1 MKNKIALNIT
11 LTSVLLF
18 ILVIP
23 FLMNYSLSVEGTP
36 YWLFGFIFLALFI
49 YFFADFYHDQ
59 RNYFKIKSVFLWIVV
74 ILVLGSAFG
83 AAVARRH
90 KVSPTFEV
98 HDIILQQE
106 AAVNYLLQGKNPY
119 QETYFGTL
127 LEDWHYSDTEVNP
140 ALYHFVMEPFY
151 LLFAVPF
158 YLISIP
164 VLGFYDTRI
173 VLYFLFAMLL
183 IFGWKIVSE
192 REKKLLFVTLLAFNP
207 AILPY
212 ILEGRSDIFMFAFF
226 FAGMYFLYKG
236 KLSIAGIFVALAFAV
251 KQSIWPFLP
260 FYLAYLY
267 FREKGSILERIKF
280 VLSKSLAFIITFL
293 IVILP
298 FAVWNLEA
306 FLESTIFYLS
316 GNSVNSYPIAGY
328 GFGMVLNKI
337 GIITNLHDVYPFI
350 IWQVLF
356 SFPLFCILII
366 KFGKEPSVKN
376 AILSY
381 GLFLFVFWYFSRY
394 FNNSHIGYLSTVF
407 LCAYFFPE
415 KTNEPES

>member
-151 LLFAVPF
+151 LLFEM
-158 YLISIP
+158 LHLNIWNN
-164 VLGFYDTRI
+164 LRI
-173 VLYFLFAMLL
+173 
-183 IFGWKIVSE
+183 E
-192 REKKLLFVTLLAFNP
+192 
-207 AILPY
+207 
-212 ILEGRSDIFMFAFF
+212 
-226 FAGMYFLYKG
+226 
-236 KLSIAGIFVALAFAV
+236 
-251 KQSIWPFLP
+251 
-260 FYLAYLY
+260 
-267 FREKGSILERIKF
+267 
-280 VLSKSLAFIITFL
+280 
-293 IVILP
+293 
-298 FAVWNLEA
+298 
-306 FLESTIFYLS
+306 
-316 GNSVNSYPIAGY
+316 
-328 GFGMVLNKI
+328 
-337 GIITNLHDVYPFI
+337 
-350 IWQVLF
+350 
-356 SFPLFCILII
+356 
-366 KFGKEPSVKN
+366 
-376 AILSY
+376 
-381 GLFLFVFWYFSRY
+381 
-394 FNNSHIGYLSTVF
+394 
-407 LCAYFFPE
+407 
-415 KTNEPES
+415 